1 MQSAPLIVA
10 AHGRSA
16 MGIEADGTVLRV
28 RHEDGMDTTTVFAV
42 EELPAVDAAA
52 YGAVY
57 ESDSVDLDAPPVDAD
72 VTLTV
77 FGDAGSYSVEGRI
90 VRELRRVNPWDR
102 EVCVRVPRD
111 ADAPFDEERFRTVL
125 GADG

>member
-1 MQSAPLIVA
+1 
-10 AHGRSA
+10 

-28 RHEDGMDTTTVFAV
+28 RHEDGMDTTTAFAV
-42 EELPAVDAAA
+42 EALPTADGAA

-57 ESDSVDLDAPPVDAD
+57 ESDSVDLDAPPADAD

-77 FGDAGSYSVEGRI
+77 
-90 VRELRRVNPWDR
+90 
-102 EVCVRVPRD
+102 
-111 ADAPFDEERFRTVL
+111 L